1 MIKEEFVKIRDL
13 VEFELMRKE
22 NEMNMKKVL

>member
-1 MIKEEFVKIRDL
+1 MIKEGFVKIRDL

-22 NEMNMKKVL
+22 NEMNMKKV